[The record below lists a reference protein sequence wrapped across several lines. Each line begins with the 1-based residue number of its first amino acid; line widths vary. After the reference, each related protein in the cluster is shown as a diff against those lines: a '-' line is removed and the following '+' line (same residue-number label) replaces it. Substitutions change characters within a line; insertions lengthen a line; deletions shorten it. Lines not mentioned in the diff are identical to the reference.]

1 MQKIEATTIFRW
13 LANTRERVNL
23 LVGGAG
29 SSKSYSIAQFLIKKL
44 YEEENIRI
52 LVTRKTTPSLR
63 ISAYKLILD
72 LLKEY
77 GWPFEL
83 NKTELT
89 IKQGSNEIL
98 FKGLDDPEKIKSA
111 EFNYIWAEEATDLT
125 LDDYRQ
131 LNLRLRRKTAGINQ
145 IFLSCNPISALH
157 WIKTELV
164 DKRQVALHHSTY
176 KNNPFLDDEYK
187 KEIKDLINQD
197 ENYYKIYALGEWGIL
212 ENIIYDGWK
221 SLSSPPKEGIK
232 NITYGIDWG
241 FESPSALVRVY
252 WLDGLKVIW
261 EEVIYQRGLTT
272 PAFIELVKNTIPP
285 KDLKKDFY
293 AGTDEPG
300 SIQQFYNANFN
311 IHKAVTDVRDGIN
324 FCKAHLVG
332 LIGPNIIKEA
342 QGYKRKEDKDGNVLE
357 EPVKFMDH
365 AMDGGRYGTYS
376 AVKGQYEIT
385 NIGLSLR

>member
-1 MQKIEATTIFRW
+1 MQTIEATTVFEW
-13 LANTRERVNL
+13 LANTKDRVNL

-29 SSKSYSIAQFLIKKL
+29 SSKSYSIAQHLIRKF
-44 YEEENIRI
+44 YEESNIRV

-77 GWPFEL
+77 GWHYEL
-83 NKTELT
+83 NKSELT
-89 IKQGSNEIL
+89 IKQGNNEIL

-131 LNLRLRRKTAGINQ
+131 LNLRLRRKTSGINQ
-145 IFLSCNPISALH
+145 IYLSCNPISALH

-164 DKRQVALHHSTY
+164 DKRAVALNHSTY

-187 KEIKDLINQD
+187 KEIIDLINQD
-197 ENYYKIYALGEWGIL
+197 ENYYKIYALGQWGVL
-212 ENIIYDGWK
+212 KNIIYDRWTALAK
-221 SLSSPPKEGIK
+221 PPEHYKDIS
-232 NITYGIDWG
+232 YGIDWG
-241 FESPSALVRVY
+241 YESPCALVKVY
-252 WLDGLKVIW
+252 WLDGQKVVW
-261 EEVIYQRGLTT
+261 EELIYEKGLTT
-272 PAFIELVKNTIPP
+272 PEFIGRAKKVIPP
-285 KDLKKDFY
+285 DERTREIY

-300 SIQQFYNANFN
+300 SIQEFYNEGFN

-324 FCKAHLVG
+324 FCKSHLVG
-332 LIGPNIIKEA
+332 LIGSNLIKEA

-357 EPVKFMDH
+357 DPVKFMDH
-365 AMDGGRYGTYS
+365 GMDAGRYGSYS
-376 AVKGQYEIT
+376 KVKGQFEAVDL
-385 NIGLSLR
+385 NLSLR